1 MPVRPLTLAPLAL
14 WTVLAACSGSTPA
27 PAPEAAAPPAPAPE
41 PAAPPAPAAETRT
54 LSLDA
59 PGGLNGAPEGLN
71 FIVPDPKGA
80 EAKAGALSDGS
91 TGFTL
96 TARNPGD
103 AVVCTQA
110 VRMQPSVTFKSRLH
124 VVDIKPGAQPW
135 MGLNVELR
143 ARDDAGNLVSPP
155 GGRYTLLQ
163 NVREAGAFVD
173 LENAASLPTGAT
185 KGELCV
191 RFVESRGTVEVDSI
205 AITGALPDVAEAPV
219 VVDIP
224 APTTR
229 FELDQPGGGSGA
241 PMGADFYIPPGIAGV
256 STRVGALENSA
267 ASGFAFTVSQPG
279 NALACSQAFPVTA
292 GGSMWAQGNVR
303 VRDISADPRP
313 FAGFTAEVRSY
324 DATNALVS
332 PPGSQ
337 FTSIQVWKAPTPDFA
352 AFGKEFTVPAKAATA
367 KICLRF
373 AETTGAADV
382 DWLGITVQGAPAV
395 VDAAAPAAPA
405 AP

>member
-1 MPVRPLTLAPLAL
+1 MPVRPLTLVSLAL
-14 WTVLAACSGSTPA
+14 LLAACSGESPA
-27 PAPEAAAPPAPAPE
+27 PAPAPE
-41 PAAPPAPAAETRT
+41 PAAPVAPAPAPPPAAETRT
-54 LSLDA
+54 LPLDA

-80 EAKAGALSDGS
+80 EAKAGPLSDGS

-103 AVVCTQA
+103 AVVCTQPM
-110 VRMQPSVTFKSRLH
+110 RLQPSVTFKSR
-124 VVDIKPGAQPW
+124 VRVADIKPGAQPW
-135 MGLNVELR
+135 MGMNVELR

-163 NVREAGAFVD
+163 NLREPGAFAD

-185 KGELCV
+185 KGELCF

-205 AITGALPDVAEAPV
+205 AVTGALPEVAEAPA

-241 PMGADFYIPPGIAGV
+241 PMGADFFIPPGIAGV
-256 STRVGALENSA
+256 STRVGPLENST

-279 NALACSQAFPVTA
+279 NALACSQAFPVT
-292 GGSMWAQGNVR
+292 GGGTMWAQGSVR
-303 VRDISADPRP
+303 VREVSSDPRA

-324 DATNALVS
+324 DGAGALVS

-352 AFGKEFTVPAKAATA
+352 PFGKEFTVPDKAATA
-367 KICLRF
+367 KICLRY

-395 VDAAAPAAPA
+395 ADAAKSPAPAAP
-405 AP
+405 